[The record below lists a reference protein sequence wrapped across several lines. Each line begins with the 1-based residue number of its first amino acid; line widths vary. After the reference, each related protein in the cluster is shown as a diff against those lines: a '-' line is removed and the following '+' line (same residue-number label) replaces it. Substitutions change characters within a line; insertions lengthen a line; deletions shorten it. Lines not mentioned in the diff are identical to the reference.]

1 MRPVNGTSA
10 IFMKGRESRLRTE
23 NVILCSGY
31 NSRGHPLPGT
41 WGHIGELCMSNPG
54 NQLSTVTGKMI

>member
-41 WGHIGELCMSNPG
+41 WGHTGELCM
-54 NQLSTVTGKMI
+54 